1 VAFQFPCP
9 QCRKSLAADEQ
20 HVGAIIK
27 CTHCGQMIE
36 IPQPFRAEEEDE
48 AVKVQVGRGGGEDVD
63 MTPMIDCVFLLLI
76 FFLVTASFT
85 LQKSKEVPPPE
96 EKEATQARTIEEIEA
111 DDDYVIVRIDKDSTI
126 WVNDSEAPSEADM
139 YIKLR
144 GARQPSRDRDAAIPT
159 TLLVLAH
166 EDAKYEVVVQVLD
179 AGTAVGME
187 HVRLALDEEDLF

>member
-1 VAFQFPCP
+1 MTFEFFCP
-9 QCRKSLAADEQ
+9 QCRKTLAADEQ
-20 HVGAIIK
+20 HVGATIK

-36 IPQPFRAEEEDE
+36 IPRPFTAEAEDE
-48 AVKVQVGRGGGEDVD
+48 AVKVGVGRGEGEEVD

-96 EKEATQARTIEEIEA
+96 EKESTQARTIEEIEA
-111 DDDYVIVRIDKDSTI
+111 DDDYIIVRIDRDNTI
-126 WVNDSEAPSEADM
+126 WVNESEAPSEQDL

-144 GARQPSRDRDAAIPT
+144 EARDQPRGRGGIVPT
-159 TLLVLAH
+159 TLLVLAN
-166 EDAKYEVVVQVLD
+166 EEATYEVVVMVLD

-187 HVRLALDEEDLF
+187 HVRLASEEEEAF